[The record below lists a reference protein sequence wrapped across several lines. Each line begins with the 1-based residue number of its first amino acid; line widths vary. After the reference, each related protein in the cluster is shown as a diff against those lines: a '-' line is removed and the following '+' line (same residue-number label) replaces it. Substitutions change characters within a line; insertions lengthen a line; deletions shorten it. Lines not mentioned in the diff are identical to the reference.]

1 MAPKSQK
8 QIDHERLLER
18 LQLCS
23 LVVQE
28 VHLHLEK
35 PNDPEQKADILLAVE
50 DLTGEILDLLKTTKL
65 YVWGS
70 DELLS

>member
-1 MAPKSQK
+1 MAPKSQ
-8 QIDHERLLER
+8 QQLDHERLLER

-35 PNDPEQKADILLAVE
+35 PQDPEKKADILLAVE
-50 DLTGEILDLLKTTKL
+50 DLTGEILDLLKTTKY

-70 DELLS
+70 DDLLS

>member
-1 MAPKSQK
+1 MAPKSQ
-8 QIDHERLLER
+8 QQLDHERLLER

-35 PNDPEQKADILLAVE
+35 PQDPEKKADILLAVE
-50 DLTGEILDLLKTTKL
+50 DLTGEILDLLKTTKH

-70 DELLS
+70 DDLLS

>member
-1 MAPKSQK
+1 MAPKSQ
-8 QIDHERLLER
+8 QQLDHERLLER

-35 PNDPEQKADILLAVE
+35 PQDPEKKADILLAVE

-70 DELLS
+70 EDLLS

>member
-1 MAPKSQK
+1 MAPKSQ
-8 QIDHERLLER
+8 QQLDHERLLER

-35 PNDPEQKADILLAVE
+35 PQDPEKKADILLAVE
-50 DLTGEILDLLKTTKL
+50 DLTGEILDLLKTTKY

-70 DELLS
+70 EDLLS